1 MCKQVTDGNRQEENN
16 NRETLLRPLE
26 CQTIKRF
33 VVGLFLIVQVKTW
46 RKMMNQRSPKCPN
59 SEQSWESREILIRD
73 LYRDQ
78 KRMESMCVINTEGDS
93 TAKRDP
99 EVPSRKD
106 LELLLL
112 LLSCLKGN
120 WRRNREKQQ
129 QE

>member
-1 MCKQVTDGNRQEENN
+1 M
-16 NRETLLRPLE
+16 
-26 CQTIKRF
+26 
-33 VVGLFLIVQVKTW
+33 
-46 RKMMNQRSPKCPN
+46 
-59 SEQSWESREILIRD
+59 
-73 LYRDQ
+73 DQ
-78 KRMESMCVINTEGDS
+78 KRMESMCVIHTEGDS
-93 TAKRDP
+93 TAKRDQ